1 MADAVEDV
9 TEEDSWMS
17 TGILS
22 VRGLLELGL
31 RIPDYQRP
39 YKWTVANVAQLID
52 DIDTFRKYD
61 RYRIGT
67 VILHAK
73 DGRLEIVDG
82 QQRFVTFCLI
92 AQILARD
99 PGLEGRRVPEVDPEI
114 PAVGLD
120 VSRANMLDNFA
131 FLEDTLARREDL
143 KDWAESFLDHC
154 EVVILTLSHV
164 DEAFQMF
171 DSQNTRGKALYPTDL
186 LKAFHIREMSP
197 EHTTVNERLAMVKM
211 WEEIPPESIDELFT
225 DYLFKIKRWSN
236 SLPVPSAGFDTE
248 HVGMFKGIRESEP
261 RNAKNRWAMP
271 FLYAK
276 NYTDDFGNENGT
288 LIRYGAMSPMDYPFQ
303 IDQPI
308 INGESFFLMVRHYW
322 ELGLRCGLFRDDAAS
337 EDAKPFDG
345 ARLRSWQTS
354 ACTATRHPPTRAQ
367 SLRRDPAV
375 LRRPLRRPRPR
386 SSGRGSREMGNGSTR
401 SACARHTADGEQLRP
416 RGPAGRQ
423 PATREPVC

>member
-1 MADAVEDV
+1 MMRSMDHMGDAVEDA
-9 TEEDSWMS
+9 TEEDSWMG

-22 VRGLLELGL
+22 VRRLLERGL

-52 DIDTFRKYD
+52 DIDTFRRYD

-92 AQILARD
+92 AQILARS
-99 PGLEGRRVPEVDPEI
+99 PRLEGRRVPQVDPEI

-120 VSRANMLDNFA
+120 VSRANILDNFA

-197 EHTTVNERLAMVKM
+197 EHTTVNERTGDGEDVGGDPTGVDRRAVHGLSVQDQAVVQQ
-211 WEEIPPESIDELFT
+211 PARAES
-225 DYLFKIKRWSN
+225 R
-236 SLPVPSAGFDTE
+236 
-248 HVGMFKGIRESEP
+248 
-261 RNAKNRWAMP
+261 
-271 FLYAK
+271 
-276 NYTDDFGNENGT
+276 
-288 LIRYGAMSPMDYPFQ
+288 
-303 IDQPI
+303 
-308 INGESFFLMVRHYW
+308 
-322 ELGLRCGLFRDDAAS
+322 AS
-337 EDAKPFDG
+337 T
-345 ARLRSWQTS
+345 RSTS
-354 ACTATRHPPTRAQ
+354 ACSRASASPIRGTPRTAGPCLSCTRRTTPMTSATRTQR
-367 SLRRDPAV
+367 
-375 LRRPLRRPRPR
+375 
-386 SSGRGSREMGNGSTR
+386 
-401 SACARHTADGEQLRP
+401 
-416 RGPAGRQ
+416 
-423 PATREPVC
+423 